1 MATPT
6 LPPAGEA
13 PPARRLTDPAAAGL
27 RFRLRPPHVAAPSPQ
42 VWEGELEDGL
52 PHGMVSSAEQE
63 RSSGARGGPAEGKG
77 SVPSVRRPKAPILL
91 PVVTAIACA
100 EGGGAPRRCGRAG

>member
-52 PHGMVSSAEQE
+52 PHGMVSSSAEQE
-63 RSSGARGGPAEGKG
+63 REQEQRGERQQRLSLA
-77 SVPSVRRPKAPILL
+77 A
-91 PVVTAIACA
+91 
-100 EGGGAPRRCGRAG
+100 